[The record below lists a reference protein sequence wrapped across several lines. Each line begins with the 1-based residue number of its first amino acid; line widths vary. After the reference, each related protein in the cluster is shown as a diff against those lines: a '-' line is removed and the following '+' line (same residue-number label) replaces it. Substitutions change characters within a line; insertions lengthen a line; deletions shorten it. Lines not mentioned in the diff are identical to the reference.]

1 MRKLAVPI
9 FLYLFLI
16 VCSLSCGE
24 NNEQNY
30 TKEWETFQSQLI
42 LKTKSFQKYEEFD
55 EQRGDFK
62 LVTFRSDTLKLKGLI
77 NIHNIDSF
85 TKKPVIVYLHGGF
98 ALNYNELE
106 RTNPFTEAGYITFAP
121 TYRGE
126 NGNSGH
132 FELFMGEVQDAK
144 AAINWISQQPFVDA
158 DNIYVFGWSVGGGI
172 SLNLS
177 LHNDIPVNISGSSA
191 GIYDYDL
198 IKAWATEDEMIIFPY
213 DYENSLENYFRL
225 PIYNLNN
232 MVRPH
237 YVYIGQEDDY
247 TFYRNLVDSLYPDNH
262 YLLKLSKL
270 NGNHVSSLEKAMNKF
285 IEVINEAK

>member
-1 MRKLAVPI
+1 MRKLTIPI
-9 FLYLFLI
+9 FFYLFLN

-24 NNEQNY
+24 NHEQYY
-30 TKEWETFQSQLI
+30 TREWETFQSQLI

-62 LVTFRSDTLKLKGLI
+62 LVTFHSDTLKLKGLI
-77 NIHNIDSF
+77 NTRNIDSF
-85 TKKPVIVYLHGGF
+85 AKKPVVVYLHGGF
-98 ALNYNELE
+98 ALSYNELE
-106 RTNPFTEAGYITFAP
+106 RTNPFTEAGYIIFAP

-126 NGNSGH
+126 NGNSGY
-132 FELFMGEVQDAK
+132 FELFMGEVRDAK
-144 AAINWISQQPFVDA
+144 AAINWISKQSYVDT
-158 DNIYVFGWSVGGGI
+158 NKIYVFGWSVGGGI

-177 LHNDIPVNISGSSA
+177 LHNDIPVKIGGSSA

-237 YVYIGQEDDY
+237 YVYIGEEDDY

-262 YLLKLSKL
+262 NLLKLSKL
-270 NGNHVSSLEKAMNKF
+270 KGNHVSSLEKAMNKF